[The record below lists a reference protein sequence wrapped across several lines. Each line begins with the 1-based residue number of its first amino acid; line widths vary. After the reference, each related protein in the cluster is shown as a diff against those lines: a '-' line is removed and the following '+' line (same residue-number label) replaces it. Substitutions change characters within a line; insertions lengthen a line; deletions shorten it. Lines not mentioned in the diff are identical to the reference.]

1 MKFSIKD
8 IFSKCDQIR
17 SFLSAVF
24 EEFFLAKQISPHI
37 FCDILIYKKWNL
49 SSMCNKYEMWGK
61 WSCGQD
67 FFKRYVDL
75 AFFFIVLL
83 TFFFTDGL
91 KVFCFALL
99 EHFYR
104 RLVMRTKPMYKYFE
118 KVAWNAFSWEKPCI
132 DFISRKYFD
141 FKILKLIK
149 NM

>member
-1 MKFSIKD
+1 MWPNPQFPL
-8 IFSKCDQIR
+8 R
-17 SFLSAVF
+17 SFGRVLSCKANF
-24 EEFFLAKQISPHI
+24 TSHI
-37 FCDILIYKKWNL
+37 LWYLNLQKCSWNL

-67 FFKRYVDL
+67 FFKRYLDL

-99 EHFYR
+99 EHFNR

>member
-1 MKFSIKD
+1 MWPNPQFPL
-8 IFSKCDQIR
+8 R
-17 SFLSAVF
+17 SFWRVLSCKTNF
-24 EEFFLAKQISPHI
+24 TSHI
-37 FCDILIYKKWNL
+37 LRYLNLQKWNL

-132 DFISRKYFD
+132 DLISRKYFD

>member
-1 MKFSIKD
+1 MTKSAVSSPQFLKS
-8 IFSKCDQIR
+8 
-17 SFLSAVF
+17 SFLQNKF
-24 EEFFLAKQISPHI
+24 HLTYLNLQ
-37 FCDILIYKKWNL
+37 KWNL